1 MLVGECQDKRS
12 GPMRRGRFYLVKEL
26 MRRDGDGARVR
37 AQGMLGLGLETG
49 VRMLLFAAKRAYW
62 LLRCF
67 FWVRKQRQN
76 EHLLWTRISCALSCV
91 EDRGVV
97 PAGQFGPVRVT
108 SRALPGHWKTWAAS
122 LSWPK
127 QAHLKTKCI
136 PAAQRFLVGP
146 SPLAKLQAWQ
156 RLTQSQPPDHDRRFI

>member
-1 MLVGECQDKRS
+1 MEKGWRWSEDV
-12 GPMRRGRFYLVKEL
+12 
-26 MRRDGDGARVR
+26 
-37 AQGMLGLGLETG
+37 
-49 VRMLLFAAKRAYW
+49 LFAAKRAYW

-108 SRALPGHWKTWAAS
+108 SRALPGHWKTWRRHCLGPNKLTLKRNAS
-122 LSWPK
+122 PPPRDFWLG
-127 QAHLKTKCI
+127 HLH
-136 PAAQRFLVGP
+136 
-146 SPLAKLQAWQ
+146 SPNSKLGNDSLILNHRITTNA
-156 RLTQSQPPDHDRRFI
+156 SFESHPPTFTMSLNTGGTPDSEVS